1 MLCCSRDGRHLC
13 TIRGICATP
22 MGVLASSPLLAARVT
37 SSESPRCA
45 GVRVLFCY
53 AVSFVRALG
62 AYLYGS
68 LFSSPCRNIGV
79 SAVLSGR
86 VDVVSRVVPLCKLVH
101 SAQRC
106 AQTCTN
112 HKKPDPA
119 ARSARFGVL
128 EFDGFRIPRVVHGY
142 HNFRFH
148 ATGAATRAHA
158 RAPLRLTRPSLPAP
172 PRWLV
177 PLGPALALPQA
188 EARLP
193 HPAGAGTR
201 RCQ

>member
-1 MLCCSRDGRHLC
+1 MKRCARDPRTRRLRSMLCCSRDGRHLC

-106 AQTCTN
+106 AQLYRA
-112 HKKPDPA
+112 PGAAPA
-119 ARSARFGVL
+119 AGLHPPS
-128 EFDGFRIPRVVHGY
+128 H
-142 HNFRFH
+142 
-148 ATGAATRAHA
+148 
-158 RAPLRLTRPSLPAP
+158 RAPRGPCRGRPHLARLERHLPASGPARRASPRACARRTAGRGTHGTRPIH
-172 PRWLV
+172 
-177 PLGPALALPQA
+177 
-188 EARLP
+188 RLI
-193 HPAGAGTR
+193 T
-201 RCQ
+201 

>member
-1 MLCCSRDGRHLC
+1 
-13 TIRGICATP
+13 

-106 AQTCTN
+106 AQTV
-112 HKKPDPA
+112 HKPQKT
-119 ARSARFGVL
+119 RSPPQHYCEKLFSHFSFLFCGPVGATSVVL
-128 EFDGFRIPRVVHGY
+128 P
-142 HNFRFH
+142 
-148 ATGAATRAHA
+148 TR
-158 RAPLRLTRPSLPAP
+158 
-172 PRWLV
+172 
-177 PLGPALALPQA
+177 G
-188 EARLP
+188 
-193 HPAGAGTR
+193 G
-201 RCQ
+201 

>member
-1 MLCCSRDGRHLC
+1 MKRCARDPRTRRLRSMLCCSRDGRHLC

-106 AQTCTN
+106 AQLIEQ
-112 HKKPDPA
+112 A
-119 ARSARFGVL
+119 ARRDPRRPATRPPARPAG
-128 EFDGFRIPRVVHGY
+128 P
-142 HNFRFH
+142 
-148 ATGAATRAHA
+148 GAA
-158 RAPLRLTRPSLPAP
+158 PPAS
-172 PRWLV
+172 
-177 PLGPALALPQA
+177 GPARRASPRA
-188 EARLP
+188 CARRT
-193 HPAGAGTR
+193 AGRGTHGTR
-201 RCQ
+201 FTD

>member
-106 AQTCTN
+106 AQLYRA
-112 HKKPDPA
+112 PGAAPA
-119 ARSARFGVL
+119 AGLHRPRPPTSHSQHRVR
-128 EFDGFRIPRVVHGY
+128 DGAMPRAPAPGE
-142 HNFRFH
+142 
-148 ATGAATRAHA
+148 AGAAPPGVRPCAARVTSGLRAQDRGTGDA
-158 RAPLRLTRPSLPAP
+158 R
-172 PRWLV
+172 
-177 PLGPALALPQA
+177 
-188 EARLP
+188 
-193 HPAGAGTR
+193 HPIRTD
-201 RCQ
+201 